1 MFAGEVL
8 DVEMLVYPV
17 EFLRFFLLTWVLVVS
32 SVLML
37 KLYTCSAV
45 GREGCVVR

>member
-17 EFLRFFLLTWVLVVS
+17 EFLRFCLVNVDS
-32 SVLML
+32 CCFFCFSH
-37 KLYTCSAV
+37 
-45 GREGCVVR
+45 